1 MDHPATLILAQPSSP
16 AGGPGPEPQPPEGLL
31 GNPLVLLVMG
41 FAFIY
46 FFLIRPQKREQD
58 EKQRL
63 LDSLKKN
70 DKVVTTSGIFGT
82 IVNLKDNEV
91 TLRIDDQAK
100 VKIRMLKSAIA
111 RVESGSAKSAD
122 ELKSKKS

>member
-1 MDHPATLILAQPSSP
+1 
-16 AGGPGPEPQPPEGLL
+16 LL